1 MPSSVQFIFGA
12 SAVMVDDNISI
23 AVEDKYAIFKVH
35 KPSGM
40 LMDGIVEQLIQSF
53 EPLNK
58 QYRPILDLQDLDD
71 VTSDV
76 WEFVEHWK
84 DAGALVVAD
93 ESQKEIIENWPRRLG
108 EVAVIKN
115 ARSWSFTQVSMAH
128 LRTEDEI
135 LLYNLQDEV
144 QKIVEMAGRAPPTEE
159 EWFYA
164 SQDPA
169 IKDIFGNFDQ
179 FRMHFATTAQN
190 SKYVFDNI
198 ASPAIVGPRYLK
210 RLFTELGRQSST
222 VQLGLFFNNGSADVS
237 AFHSNAIFNVD
248 TNLGALPFKP
258 SIAATQTQKLFQ
270 PELQQFSNMISDPNV
285 QERHFQ
291 KFFERNDKFL
301 KFLGYRQ
308 ISAQVVLERDNASNL
323 RPDFMALPTTGDFWD
338 IIDIKLPQ
346 AGGQDRMRFTHDVA
360 DLCAQLREYSA
371 YFEDPRCRE
380 RVKQRYGIESYRPRL
395 IGIIGNKPQVDPLQ
409 ARRLHSEV
417 NCEILTFDSLF
428 NLACKSLLI

>member
-1 MPSSVQFIFGA
+1 
-12 SAVMVDDNISI
+12 MVDDNISI

-248 TNLGALPFKP
+248 TK
-258 SIAATQTQKLFQ
+258 
-270 PELQQFSNMISDPNV
+270 
-285 QERHFQ
+285 
-291 KFFERNDKFL
+291 
-301 KFLGYRQ
+301 
-308 ISAQVVLERDNASNL
+308 
-323 RPDFMALPTTGDFWD
+323 
-338 IIDIKLPQ
+338 
-346 AGGQDRMRFTHDVA
+346 
-360 DLCAQLREYSA
+360 
-371 YFEDPRCRE
+371 
-380 RVKQRYGIESYRPRL
+380 
-395 IGIIGNKPQVDPLQ
+395 
-409 ARRLHSEV
+409 
-417 NCEILTFDSLF
+417 
-428 NLACKSLLI
+428 